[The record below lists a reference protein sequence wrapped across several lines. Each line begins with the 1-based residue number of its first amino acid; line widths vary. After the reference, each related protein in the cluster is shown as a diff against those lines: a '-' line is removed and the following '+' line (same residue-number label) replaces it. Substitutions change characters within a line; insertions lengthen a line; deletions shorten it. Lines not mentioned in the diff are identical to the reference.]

1 MATVQRTSSSPRGE
15 PPPPYQPPSQGDRL
29 FYLLLT
35 VTASTVVYKSFPKS
49 LRGIATIG
57 VVSFGIYH
65 AFGMNC
71 DCIKHVFARIFGNFP
86 GGSGSDGGS
95 MKDWG
100 CFTRLPWET
109 PHRFP
114 PPSSH
119 TGGVTQR
126 ERQEKR
132 QRNPR
137 EEWKEEQRALS
148 PSSTPPHSSTVGR
161 GSLTTLPLA
170 SSFPSVGAVHREE
183 RQGKR
188 SVKRGSSWETEA
200 RRSPSP
206 THDQTPYTVPT
217 SYPGSVDRG
226 QRQQKRSGQTGSDQ
240 QYW

>member
-1 MATVQRTSSSPRGE
+1 MERLQKPPSSPRE
-15 PPPPYQPPSQGDRL
+15 ELPPPYQPPSQGDRL

-57 VVSFGIYH
+57 VASFGIYH

-119 TGGVTQR
+119 TGGVTQG

-132 QRNPR
+132 QRNPH
-137 EEWKEEQRALS
+137 EEWKEEQR
-148 PSSTPPHSSTVGR
+148 
-161 GSLTTLPLA
+161 
-170 SSFPSVGAVHREE
+170 
-183 RQGKR
+183 
-188 SVKRGSSWETEA
+188 
-200 RRSPSP
+200 RSPSP
-206 THDQTPYTVPT
+206 EHHGST
-217 SYPGSVDRG
+217 SVLSPFSSTGAVDTRK
-226 QRQQKRSGQTGSDQ
+226 RQQKRSGQTGSDQ

>member
-57 VVSFGIYH
+57 VASFGIYH

-86 GGSGSDGGS
+86 GGSGSDSSS

-109 PHRFP
+109 TPRRPF
-114 PPSSH
+114 SSH
-119 TGGVTQR
+119 TGGVDHTQR
-126 ERQEKR
+126 QGKR
-132 QRNPR
+132 PRNPH
-137 EEWKEEQRALS
+137 EEWKGERSESPPPLS
-148 PSSTPPHSSTVGR
+148 PFSTPPHNTSGRGR
-161 GSLTTLPLA
+161 GSHGLPT
-170 SSFPSVGAVHREE
+170 SFSFPSAVAVDTRE

-188 SVKRGSSWETEA
+188 TGEQEEK

-206 THDQTPYTVPT
+206 EHHGST
-217 SYPGSVDRG
+217 SVLSPFSSTGAVDTRK
-226 QRQQKRSGQTGSDQ
+226 RQQKRSGQTGSDQ